1 MWRKYNKMEKLTMW
15 KKTINKDYLG
25 SWDLCI
31 GADENDQ
38 PVYKE
43 VIATVKE
50 VKEALVTDMEKV
62 KTNRN
67 FKATKE
73 ELSKLEMLVYFE
85 ELPKPMIIHAK
96 ANFNGLE
103 TATGTPFIEKWVG
116 KQVCV
121 YVEKGVKAFGSIT
134 DALRIKPVPKR
145 LCSVCG
151 KVIDE
156 STYQGSIQKYGK
168 ALCSAECKA
177 KAGL

>member
-1 MWRKYNKMEKLTMW
+1 MEKLTMW
-15 KKTINKDYLG
+15 KKTINKDYIG

-31 GADENDQ
+31 GADEKDK
-38 PVYKE
+38 PIYKDMI
-43 VIATVKE
+43 VTIKDVKE
-50 VKEALVTDMEKV
+50 ELVTDMEKV

-73 ELSKLEMLVYFE
+73 ELSKMELLVYFE

-96 ANFNGLE
+96 SNFKGLE
-103 TATGTPFIEKWVG
+103 EATGTPFIERWIG

-121 YVEKGVKAFGSIT
+121 YVETGVKAFGTVT

-151 KVIDE
+151 NIVSE
-156 STYQGSIQKYGK
+156 NTYNASMQKYGK
-168 ALCSAECKA
+168 SLCSKECLEKIGE
-177 KAGL
+177 K

>member
-1 MWRKYNKMEKLTMW
+1 MENLTLW

-25 SWDLCI
+25 SWDLCV
-31 GADENDQ
+31 GADDNDK
-38 PVYKE
+38 PIYKE
-43 VIATVKE
+43 LIVTVKKVE
-50 VKEALVTDMEKV
+50 KALVTDMEKV

-73 ELSKLEMLVYFE
+73 ELSKEEMLVYFN
-85 ELPKPMIIHAK
+85 ELEKPMIIHAK
-96 ANFNGLE
+96 ANFLGMEN
-103 TATGTPFIEKWVG
+103 ATGTPFIERWVG

-121 YVEKGVKAFGSIT
+121 YVEVGVKAFGITT
-134 DALRIKPVPKR
+134 DALRIKPVPRR

-156 STYQGSIQKYGK
+156 KTFKNSIAKYGR
-168 ALCSAECKA
+168 ALCSIECKE

>member
-1 MWRKYNKMEKLTMW
+1 MEKLTMW

-31 GADENDQ
+31 GADEHDQ
-38 PVYKE
+38 PIYKE
-43 VIATVKE
+43 VIATIKDIRQE
-50 VKEALVTDMEKV
+50 LVTDMEKV

-67 FKATKE
+67 LKATKE
-73 ELSKLEMLVYFE
+73 ELSKE
-85 ELPKPMIIHAK
+85 ELLIYFNELDKPMIIHAK
-96 ANFNGLE
+96 TNFNGLQN
-103 TATGTPFIEKWVG
+103 ATGTPFIERWIG

-121 YVEKGVKAFGSIT
+121 YVEKGVKAFGTVT
-134 DALRIKPVPKR
+134 DALRIKPIPKR

-156 STYQGSIQKYGK
+156 QTYQGSIQKYGR
-168 ALCSAECKA
+168 ALCSAECKE

>member
-1 MWRKYNKMEKLTMW
+1 MELTMW
-15 KKTINKDYLG
+15 KKTVNKDYLG

-31 GADENDQ
+31 GADNNDK
-38 PVYKE
+38 PIYKE
-43 VIATVKE
+43 LVVTIKDVKQE
-50 VKEALVTDMEKV
+50 LVTDMEKV

-73 ELSKLEMLVYFE
+73 ELSKEELLIYFN

-96 ANFNGLE
+96 TNFQGLE
-103 TATGTPFIEKWVG
+103 NATGTPFIERWVG

-121 YVEKGVKAFGSIT
+121 YVETGVKAFGTVT

-151 KVIDE
+151 KIIE
-156 STYQGSIQKYGK
+156 ENIYNASIEKYGIS
-168 ALCSAECKA
+168 LCSAECKN
-177 KAGL
+177 KAGV